1 MPHISES
8 DEYSHMKKKILAVML
23 AALCMALPVLTG
35 CGNGGSGGSGAAA
48 DESVPAGEGAA
59 EEALSSELTFTER
72 MDLAY
77 AQCFTVDRYEGGY
90 ALITIRDGDRYLLVP
105 EGAEAPADL
114 PEDVW
119 VIKGPVKNTYVAG
132 TADMDYFL
140 AMNAMDCVGFT
151 SLEADGWYLPE
162 VPDLIENGDILFA
175 GKYSA
180 PDYEL
185 LLGQGCDLIIENTMI
200 LHSPAILEQL
210 RAVGFPVLVDYSS
223 YEPDIRGRMEW
234 IRLYGLLC
242 GHEAEAEAAFEAQ
255 AAAAT
260 EERENT
266 GKTVAFFYI
275 TSSGTFN
282 VRNSDDYVAQMIE
295 LAGGRYIFDDLS
307 SGNAT
312 GTTSIQVEEFLA
324 AAADVD
330 YLIYNSTIEGEMESI
345 DDLLERCPQLADCRA
360 VREGHVFTTGK
371 SMYQSVMELG
381 TVVSDIHAMLTGE
394 GGMVYIEPLS

>member
-8 DEYSHMKKKILAVML
+8 EEYSHMKKKILAVML
-23 AALCMALPVLTG
+23 AALCTALLALAG
-35 CGNGGSGGSGAAA
+35 CGNGGSDGSGAAA

-59 EEALSSELTFTER
+59 EGELSSELVFTER
-72 MDLAY
+72 MELAY

-90 ALITIRDGDRYLLVP
+90 ALITIQDGSRYLLVP

-119 VIKGPVKNTYVAG
+119 VIRGPVKNIYVAG

-185 LLGQGCDLIIENTMI
+185 LLGQDCDLIIENTMI

-234 IRLYGLLC
+234 IRLYGLLS
-242 GHEAEAEAAFEAQ
+242 GHEAEAEAAFEEQ
-255 AAAAT
+255 AAEAT

-394 GGMVYIEPLS
+394 GGMVYIEPLN